1 MGKKEKNIKIILAIV
16 LAIVVLSWFFGGN
29 RCMDASSACVTL
41 QQKSQTY
48 VSLVVW
54 LAEVVGFV
62 LAVVALFVPFRRVTK
77 RTAIWLALVI
87 VAPIVGVT
95 GVLTAT
101 ASVVGDSAQSI
112 MTTVGVGMFLVGSS
126 LTVLSVIKL
135 NASHPR

>member
-1 MGKKEKNIKIILAIV
+1 
-16 LAIVVLSWFFGGN
+16 
-29 RCMDASSACVTL
+29 MDASSACVTL

-62 LAVVALFVPFRRVTK
+62 LAVVALLVPFRRVTK

-95 GVLTAT
+95 GVLTT
-101 ASVVGDSAQSI
+101 MASVVGDSAQPI
-112 MTTVGVGMFLVGSS
+112 MMVVGVGMFLAGFS
-126 LTVLSVIKL
+126 LTVLSVVKL